1 MSQATTILQIKP
13 GVAVLYLGRPA
24 HISHVVDLSQVLL
37 KDDETAQVMTAAI
50 ADLQLGCSLVE
61 ATLSPDLNA
70 ISDEEWSEANRRYQ
84 VIQPLLNKPGRTRI
98 DVEIRAADFDF
109 HASTLYGWLREY
121 EAAGVL
127 TALLPKRRK
136 DKGSTKLLA
145 EQEAIISYE
154 INDLYLT
161 KQRVSVAKLIA
172 SIKKRCHQ
180 AKITAPHDNTIRNRV
195 KHLDKQI
202 CVLKRRGRKAAEEQ
216 YSPNRGEFP
225 GADWP
230 LAVVQID
237 HTKLDIILVDDLYRR
252 PIGRPWITLAI
263 DVFSRMVFGF
273 YVSFDP
279 PSGLSTGL
287 CLANAILPKDNWL
300 AKHGVKGEWPCWG
313 LPSKLHMDNA
323 KEFRGHLLQKA
334 CRQYGVDIEW
344 RPVARPHFGGHI
356 ERLLGTF
363 AKEIHTL
370 PGTTFANTQERKD
383 YDAEAEAVLT
393 LTEFEEWLV
402 TYIVNVYHQRNHT
415 GIDMAPLE
423 KYRRGVFG
431 FGTDVG
437 RGLPPKV
444 NNEARLR
451 LDLMPFI
458 ERTIQDYGVLIDDIH
473 YYHDVI
479 RRWIDAPDPVDPL
492 HKRKFIFRRDPR
504 DISQIWFF
512 DPELNDYFAIPYRNM
527 THPPMSI
534 WELREAKLRAESD
547 GRRHIDE
554 NAIFDAYEQMREIQ
568 QQAITKTNAARR
580 AAQRRKQA
588 SKEVLV
594 APTVVFDSLPE
605 PTGGEQ
611 DFDKSEDIQ
620 PFDELDELS

>member
-1 MSQATTILQIKP
+1 MI
-13 GVAVLYLGRPA
+13 
-24 HISHVVDLSQVLL
+24 DLNQVLL
-37 KDDETAQVMTAAI
+37 KDDETAQVMMAAI
-50 ADLQLGCSLVE
+50 ADLQLGSSLVE

-98 DVEIRAADFDF
+98 DVEIRAADFDL

-202 CVLKRRGRKAAEEQ
+202 CVLKRKGRKAAEEQ

-323 KEFRGHLLQKA
+323 KEFRQDYK
-334 CRQYGVDIEW
+334 RS
-344 RPVARPHFGGHI
+344 
-356 ERLLGTF
+356 
-363 AKEIHTL
+363 
-370 PGTTFANTQERKD
+370 QERG
-383 YDAEAEAVLT
+383 V
-393 LTEFEEWLV
+393 
-402 TYIVNVYHQRNHT
+402 R
-415 GIDMAPLE
+415 LE
-423 KYRRGVFG
+423 R
-431 FGTDVG
+431 
-437 RGLPPKV
+437 
-444 NNEARLR
+444 
-451 LDLMPFI
+451 
-458 ERTIQDYGVLIDDIH
+458 
-473 YYHDVI
+473 
-479 RRWIDAPDPVDPL
+479 
-492 HKRKFIFRRDPR
+492 
-504 DISQIWFF
+504 
-512 DPELNDYFAIPYRNM
+512 
-527 THPPMSI
+527 
-534 WELREAKLRAESD
+534 
-547 GRRHIDE
+547 
-554 NAIFDAYEQMREIQ
+554 
-568 QQAITKTNAARR
+568 
-580 AAQRRKQA
+580 
-588 SKEVLV
+588 
-594 APTVVFDSLPE
+594 
-605 PTGGEQ
+605 
-611 DFDKSEDIQ
+611 
-620 PFDELDELS
+620 